1 MPDSVSQLVR
11 DVMQPPSLQSL
22 ILFFLGVG
30 LTFGV
35 LERLFPA
42 NKRRVVRPGIGLDL
56 FYWVFTPV
64 VIKMITG
71 LILTVCV
78 YGAFTILGWPIGPD
92 VMDGFGPLAQQ
103 PVGLQIVEVLILA
116 DFIGYWMHRW
126 FHVTKLWRFHAVHH
140 SPKHLDWISAYRMH
154 PFNDAFSRVMQA
166 LPLLLLG
173 YPPKVLIAYVP
184 FIVVFVVFLHTNIR
198 WTFGPLKYVIS
209 SPTFHRW
216 HHASEQDRPQLR
228 HHLPDLGPPLRDV
241 LPPRTPAGEVR
252 RQGRLRA
259 GEFPR
264 PDALPVRLE
273 RPRGRGGRERL
284 RQPGGTSGDSL
295 THAGMIVVRTV
306 PVSPSEMSKR
316 EISNRK
322 LLSRV
327 SLW

>member
-216 HHASEQDRPQLR
+216 HHASEQDAIDRNYATIFPIWDLLFGTFY
-228 HHLPDLGPPLRDV
+228 LP
-241 LPPRTPAGEVR
+241 E
-252 RQGRLRA
+252 
-259 GEFPR
+259 
-264 PDALPVRLE
+264 
-273 RPRGRGGRERL
+273 
-284 RQPGGTSGDSL
+284 RQPEKYGVKDDSVPESFLGQMLYPFVWKGPEEEEAESASANPVEPQGT
-295 THAGMIVVRTV
+295 V
-306 PVSPSEMSKR
+306 
-316 EISNRK
+316 
-322 LLSRV
+322 
-327 SLW
+327 